1 MLYYFCCMLNH
12 IKHNIM
18 NINEIY
24 DQLLKRNFTDE
35 VGNSIENNTA
45 FIRLKELSEINYQ
58 PKYSINEKVIYNG
71 TEMYVYSITVKTN
84 SYPNPEVLYTLSK
97 KWNREGEENEQ
108 STGLICESLILKKHE
123 YDEIQINKA
132 KKLLEGNGFS
142 VLKL

>member
-1 MLYYFCCMLNH
+1 
-12 IKHNIM
+12 M

>member
-1 MLYYFCCMLNH
+1 
-12 IKHNIM
+12 M

-24 DQLLKRNFTDE
+24 EQLLKCNFTDE

-58 PKYSINEKVIYNG
+58 PKYFINEKVIYNG
-71 TEMYVYSITVKTN
+71 KEMYVYSITIKTN

-97 KWNREGEENEQ
+97 NWNREGKENEQ

-132 KKLLEGNGFS
+132 KKLLEENGFIINKYI
-142 VLKL
+142 L